1 MSSSADASGGG
12 ATPRAGLWT
21 GDRAAGIALIVAAAA
36 AAFEARGLP
45 VGSIGRPGPGFAP
58 LLYSLI
64 LGLFGFAIGLRRG
77 GALLRDLRWGEA
89 RHALMILLACG
100 FAALAIE
107 RLGFR
112 LTVLV
117 LMAFLLGVVERRPAL
132 PTALV
137 SLGLSFGCY
146 FIFWTLLRVPL
157 PTGPFG
163 L

>member
-1 MSSSADASGGG
+1 MSSNAADR
-12 ATPRAGLWT
+12 TPPRPGFWT
-21 GDRAAGIALIVAAAA
+21 GDRVAGIALIVAAAA
-36 AAFEARGLP
+36 LAFETRVLP
-45 VGSIGRPGPGFAP
+45 LGSLGRPGPGYAP
-58 LLYSLI
+58 LLYAVI
-64 LGLFGFAIGLRRG
+64 LGVLGAGIAARRG
-77 GALLRDLRWGEA
+77 GTPLGAIRWGEA

-112 LTVLV
+112 LTMLALV
-117 LMAFLLGVVERRPAL
+117 AFLLGVVERRPAL
-132 PTALV
+132 STALV

-146 FIFWTLLRVPL
+146 FVFWTLLRVPL